1 MTLEEGLGQIGGG
14 CWICEAQTRCI
25 TLELDMMD
33 CFHQQAAG
41 DVVLSPRCAVFLQVQ
56 AAGEMEDIFQSR
68 KSQQRSRD
76 TH

>member
-1 MTLEEGLGQIGGG
+1 MTLAVGLGRLGGG
-14 CWICEAQTRCI
+14 CWICEEQTSCI

-33 CFHQQAAG
+33 CFHQQTAG

-56 AAGEMEDIFQSR
+56 AAGEMEDIFQNR
-68 KSQQRSRD
+68 QRSHD